1 MDELENDVTDEV
13 TDNVDTSY
21 KDNEEETTYDTETE
35 LTVDDY
41 KKEKARREKAEKA
54 LVDLKKQLKT
64 KPEKEAQNLL
74 SEKDLDL
81 RDEVRDFIKENPE
94 LKDYKDDIIKHRKNG
109 YSLKQAIAIVE
120 NDDNTIENRKKTNAL
135 NITTSDDSWKT
146 TYTKAELE
154 NLSQSEYNKIMALKE
169 SWKITIKK

>member
-1 MDELENDVTDEV
+1 MDELENDVTYDV
-13 TDNVDTSY
+13 TDDVETSY
-21 KDNEEETTYDTETE
+21 EEDTTNYDTETE

-81 RDEVRDFIKENPE
+81 RDEVRDYVKDNPE

-135 NITTSDDSWKT
+135 NMTTWEESEKT
-146 TYTKAELE
+146 TYTKADLADP
-154 NLSQSEYNKIMALKE
+154 NLSQEKYDKIMAKVRTGEIKLK
-169 SWKITIKK
+169 